1 MIGFRAEAEGYT
13 AQFEPDEAAILGELA
28 GQVAELVQLGDP
40 ADPVL
45 SRLLPDAY
53 PADAEAS
60 AEFRRFTSGGL
71 GERKVRNA
79 TTVIGALGTAA
90 AATTST
96 PVTLSEED
104 AQAWLRTLTDIRLSL
119 ASRLGVTDV
128 GPSGDPPQ
136 GLLDLYDWLGF
147 VQESL
152 VRAVD
157 R

>member
-1 MIGFRAEAEGYT
+1 MIGFRAQGEGYT

-28 GQVAELVQLGDP
+28 GQVAELVQLTDS
-40 ADPVL
+40 ADPVVA
-45 SRLLPDAY
+45 RLLPEAY
-53 PADAEAS
+53 PDDAEAS
-60 AEFRRFTSGGL
+60 AEFRRFTAEGL

-90 AATTST
+90 AAIELT
-96 PVTLSEED
+96 PVTLSADD

-119 ASRLGVTDV
+119 ASRLGVTDD
-128 GPSGDPPQ
+128 GPPEDAPE

-152 VRAVD
+152 VSAVD